1 MEFLHDDVWTDSVE
15 AAFGEGL
22 SSGSQQVEVPLV
34 DPSIFIER
42 SLADY

>member
-1 MEFLHDDVWTDSVE
+1 MEFLHDD
-15 AAFGEGL
+15 
-22 SSGSQQVEVPLV
+22 GSQQVEVPLV